1 MTTTPRTDFDFI
13 IVGQGIAGSLL
24 AYLLEQRGQ
33 RCLLIDAPE
42 QTAASE
48 VAAGIINPLTGRQYV
63 KTWRADT
70 LLPFARQF
78 YRQLEEALGLRCY
91 HPRNILRVFTHSGE
105 ENDWLA
111 RSAEP
116 GCAPYMAP
124 EAAPGAYAQYT
135 APCLGYGETLQ
146 TAQVDLWS
154 ICRELRSRWQQ
165 QDCWLADTFDYAQL
179 QLSKQGV
186 QYRQYQA
193 RQLVFCE
200 GWRLRSNPYF
210 NYLPLQGNKGEVLIV
225 QFPEVAFDKMI
236 KNKVFIAPLST
247 GDYWVGGSSHNHFA
261 DELPSEAG
269 SSFVQQ
275 KLDEM
280 IRTPYRVLAHRA
292 AVRPTVRD
300 RRPLLGRH
308 PHHPQLAV
316 FNGLGTKGASLAP
329 YWAGEMVKMLL
340 DGEMLDREVDI
351 ARFAKLLP

>member
-1 MTTTPRTDFDFI
+1 MTNTTPPGYADFL

-33 RCLLIDAPE
+33 RCVLIDAPG
-42 QTAASE
+42 QTAASS

-70 LLPFARQF
+70 LLPFARRF
-78 YRQLEEALGLRCY
+78 YQQLEEALDIRCY

-111 RSAEP
+111 RSADP
-116 GCAPYMAP
+116 GCAPYMA
-124 EAAPGAYAQYT
+124 EQAAPGAYAQLT
-135 APCLGYGETLQ
+135 APCRGFGETLQ
-146 TAQVDLWS
+146 TAQVDIWR
-154 ICRELRSRWQQ
+154 ICERLRTHWQQ
-165 QDCWLADTFDYAQL
+165 QDCWLGEAFDHSRLELTAAGIRYGEL
-179 QLSKQGV
+179 
-186 QYRQYQA
+186 QA

-200 GWRLRSNPYF
+200 GWRMKHNPYF

-225 QFPEVAFDKMI
+225 QFPEAVFDKMI

-247 GDYWVGGSSHNHFA
+247 GNYWVGGSSNNHFA
-261 DELPSEAG
+261 DDLPTEAG
-269 SSFVQQ
+269 RAFVQQ

-280 IRTPYRVLAHRA
+280 IRTPYVLLSQQA

-308 PHHPQLAV
+308 PQHPQLAI

-329 YWAGEMVKMLL
+329 YWAEQLVRHLL
-340 DGEMLDREVDI
+340 DGEMLDREVDVR
-351 ARFAKLLP
+351 RFS

>member
-1 MTTTPRTDFDFI
+1 MTSATPPVFADFL

-33 RCLLIDAPE
+33 RCYLIDAPG
-42 QTAASE
+42 QTAASS

-70 LLPFARQF
+70 LLPFARKF
-78 YRQLEEALGLRCY
+78 YQQLEESLGISCY
-91 HPRNILRVFTHSGE
+91 HPRNILRVFTHGGE

-111 RSAEP
+111 RSADP
-116 GCAPYMAP
+116 GCAPYMA
-124 EAAPGAYAQYT
+124 ERAAPGAYARFT
-135 APCLGYGETLQ
+135 APCLGFGETLQ
-146 TAQVDLWS
+146 TAQVDLWR
-154 ICRELRSRWQQ
+154 ICERLRTHWQQ
-165 QDCWLADTFDYAQL
+165 QDRWLGEAFDYSRLELTSAGIRYGEL
-179 QLSKQGV
+179 H
-186 QYRQYQA
+186 A

-200 GWRLRSNPYF
+200 GWRMKFNPYF

-225 QFPEVAFDKMI
+225 QFPEASFDKMI

-247 GDYWVGGSSHNHFA
+247 GNYWVGGSSNNHFA
-261 DELPSEAG
+261 DDLPTEAG
-269 SSFVQQ
+269 CAFVQQ

-280 IRTPYRVLAHRA
+280 IRTPYKVLSQLA

-329 YWAGEMVKMLL
+329 YWAEQLVRYLL
-340 DGEMLDREVDI
+340 DGEMLDREVDVR
-351 ARFAKLLP
+351 RFS